1 MANNVTAQA
10 LGAQPKVLN
19 DVFTVAD
26 IISQLDLDNPSVK
39 VNGQTVDSDYE
50 LEDFAFVSFGAKVK
64 GGLK

>member
-19 DVFTVAD
+19 DVSTVAD
-26 IISQLDLDNPSVK
+26 IISQLELDNPSVK
-39 VNGQTVDSDYE
+39 VNGQTKDSDYT
-50 LEDFAFVSFGAKVK
+50 LSDFDFVSFGAKVK